1 MSGCSWA
8 VQAQHQGSLQPP
20 KPEAGGGQEVGKGY
34 RQGSSSLRGH
44 LTLCNATLSNKL
56 GKRGERSCY
65 KMSVL
70 LCKLPKVQLN
80 ITCWW
85 EVENS
90 CFLSHYFH
98 VIFTFFFFSPLFP
111 PTKLYLSQPLR
122 FFFHCIFPPLLFR
135 RVSRASSIVGLSCLP
150 PWNHHA
156 KNKSINIHLQQL
168 PRIKY
173 RHPNLTK

>member
-1 MSGCSWA
+1 MRKLNQQYGAGGPLSQSSPHSAELCTCSWSSADVTRMSGCSWA

-20 KPEAGGGQEVGKGY
+20 KPEAGSGQEVGKGY

-98 VIFTFFFFSPLFP
+98 VIFTFFFFLHFSLQLNYTYLNPWDSFFTVFCPLFF
-111 PTKLYLSQPLR
+111 SGGSVEQ
-122 FFFHCIFPPLLFR
+122 
-135 RVSRASSIVGLSCLP
+135 A
-150 PWNHHA
+150 A
-156 KNKSINIHLQQL
+156 
-168 PRIKY
+168 
-173 RHPNLTK
+173 